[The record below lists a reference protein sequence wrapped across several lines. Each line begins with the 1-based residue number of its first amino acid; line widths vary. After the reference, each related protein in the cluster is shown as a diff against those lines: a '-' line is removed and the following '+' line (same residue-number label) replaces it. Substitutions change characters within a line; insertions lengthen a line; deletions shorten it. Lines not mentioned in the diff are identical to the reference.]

1 MKNIFLT
8 LIILVILT
16 VPVSAD
22 ENWKVKSG
30 DQFYYSL
37 RYSTANLEKS
47 MTLRV
52 KEQPSVNN
60 TSYLEYTKNS
70 LSQYL
75 LKYLKYF
82 VIPVTVDDGMNKI
95 DYREKTRNYLY
106 VTYNIS
112 LNYNNLGVVDIF
124 QILDDGIV
132 SFEIVLSAPT
142 NSLKF
147 PIIYPLIVVLPF
159 ILQLKKEKRN
169 SKANTIVT
177 KGLR

>member
-1 MKNIFLT
+1 MNARILT
-8 LIILVILT
+8 LLILT
-16 VPVSAD
+16 VLIIPVSAD
-22 ENWKVKSG
+22 ENWKVKPG

-37 RYSTANLEKS
+37 RYSTTDLEKS

-52 KEQPSVNN
+52 KEQPSVNS

-75 LKYLKYF
+75 LEYLRYF
-82 VIPVTVDDGMNKI
+82 IIPLTVDDGMNKI
-95 DYREKTRNYLY
+95 DYIEKTRNYLY

-112 LNYNNLGVVDIF
+112 LHYNNQGVADIF
-124 QILDDGIV
+124 QILDGGIV
-132 SFEIVLSAPT
+132 NFEIVLSVPT
-142 NSLKF
+142 NSLMF

-159 ILQLKKEKRN
+159 ILQLKKRRRN
-169 SKANTIVT
+169 SKANTKVT